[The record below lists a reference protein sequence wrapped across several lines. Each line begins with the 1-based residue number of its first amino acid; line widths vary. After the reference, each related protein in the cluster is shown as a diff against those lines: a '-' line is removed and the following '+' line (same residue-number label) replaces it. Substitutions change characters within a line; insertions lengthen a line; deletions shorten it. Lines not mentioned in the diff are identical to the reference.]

1 MAVFDI
7 FIASLIFISAAIG
20 LGRGFVKESLSL
32 ASWIGATFG
41 ALFFGPVLATT
52 FPDSWADS
60 PVGQVLAFIVM
71 LAFLYIVLLNIQ
83 WTLIK
88 LVKSAGLTGTDRF
101 LGFVFGALRGGVLA
115 TVLVMVMQTFE
126 INGDWWKA
134 SVAKDYLLQF
144 EDEIWGG
151 FELANEAVQ
160 DIQEMSEELD
170 KPETVEVPD
179 EVDIEYDYDDYE
191 YEYDQ

>member
-1 MAVFDI
+1 M
-7 FIASLIFISAAIG
+7 
-20 LGRGFVKESLSL
+20 
-32 ASWIGATFG
+32 
-41 ALFFGPVLATT
+41 
-52 FPDSWADS
+52 
-60 PVGQVLAFIVM
+60 
-71 LAFLYIVLLNIQ
+71 
-83 WTLIK
+83 
-88 LVKSAGLTGTDRF
+88 
-101 LGFVFGALRGGVLA
+101 FGALRGGVLA

-134 SVAKDYLLQF
+134 SLAKDYLLQF